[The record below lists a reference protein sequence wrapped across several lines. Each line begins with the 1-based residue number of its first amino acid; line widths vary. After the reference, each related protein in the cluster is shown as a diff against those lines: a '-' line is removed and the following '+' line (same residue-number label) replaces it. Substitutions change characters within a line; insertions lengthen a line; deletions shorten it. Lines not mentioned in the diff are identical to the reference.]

1 MSLINLNAF
10 EILKLFN
17 SNKISA
23 VEYVSELI
31 SHIKSREPN
40 VEAWAFLN
48 EDLVKSQAKKIDEKL
63 KNKEFTISKLSTE
76 NRELYGSVKPTEI
89 SKLIQEIEKLQVNPS
104 MIQPVKEIKSLGS
117 FEVILSL
124 HSEIQ
129 TKIKIKVL
137 SKEENQ

>member
-31 SHIKSREPN
+31 SHIKLREPN

-48 EDLVKSQAKKIDEKL
+48 EDLVKSQAKKLMKKDQTIY
-63 KNKEFTISKLSTE
+63 KNFCWNSYRNK
-76 NRELYGSVKPTEI
+76 RHY
-89 SKLIQEIEKLQVNPS
+89 
-104 MIQPVKEIKSLGS
+104 
-117 FEVILSL
+117 
-124 HSEIQ
+124 
-129 TKIKIKVL
+129 
-137 SKEENQ
+137 

>member
-31 SHIKSREPN
+31 SHIKLREPN

-48 EDLVKSQAKKIDEKL
+48 EDLVKSQAKKIDEKRS
-63 KNKEFTISKLSTE
+63 KNLQKPFAGIPIGIKDIIDTKDFPTE
-76 NRELYGSVKPTEI
+76 NGSKTCLGRKPKEDAHLVKLPVSYTHLTLPT
-89 SKLIQEIEKLQVNPS
+89 
-104 MIQPVKEIKSLGS
+104 M
-117 FEVILSL
+117 
-124 HSEIQ
+124 
-129 TKIKIKVL
+129 
-137 SKEENQ
+137 